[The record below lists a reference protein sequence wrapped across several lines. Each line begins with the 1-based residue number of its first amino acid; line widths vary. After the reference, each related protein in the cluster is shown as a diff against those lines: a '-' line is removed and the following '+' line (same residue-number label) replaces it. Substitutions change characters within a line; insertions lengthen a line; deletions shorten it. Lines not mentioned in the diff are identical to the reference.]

1 MTDFFEFRAKITAPP
16 ARPAEAAAPPPG
28 GPAPLTVS
36 QLAKQVDEV
45 LKGGFPAPVSVR
57 GEISNANLHAASGH
71 LYFTMKDSS
80 ASVDGIMWK
89 AQAAA
94 LKFRLTD
101 GMEVIATGQIKS
113 YARTSKYQLYATRIE
128 PVGQGALELALRQ
141 LREKLLKEGLL
152 DASRKRPIP
161 AYPRHIVLVTAQRTA
176 ALADMLKVLG
186 RFKHLRVSVYHAAV
200 QGNGAAAQLTNA
212 INTLSARHAKDV
224 GGVDVI
230 LLGRGG
236 GSLEDLWNF
245 NDEGLARAIVA
256 CKIPVITGIGH
267 EVDTHIADLVA
278 DHHAHTPTAAAEYA
292 TRYWRI
298 APDKL
303 ATLALN
309 LPRVVFRRLAEYRG
323 DIDAVA
329 RHEFFRRPLEMVR
342 QQQQRLDD
350 DQRRLSAAAG
360 RQLSDIRRRVE
371 QRALRLERVS
381 PAAQLRTTHMRL
393 TQLGH
398 RLDLAMKNRLRERQV
413 RVEALDAQLKLIG
426 PEQVLARGYTLT
438 TLDRTGALLRSPE
451 SARPGDV
458 LVTRTAGGELRSTV
472 GKELQGDLF
481 GQ

>member
-1 MTDFFEFRAKITAPP
+1 MTDFFEFRAKITAAPT
-16 ARPAEAAAPPPG
+16 RPAETAAQAG
-28 GPAPLTVS
+28 GVGAPLTVS
-36 QLAKQVDEV
+36 QLAKRVEEV
-45 LKGGFPAPVSVR
+45 LRTGFAAPVSVR
-57 GEISNANLHAASGH
+57 GEVSNANLHAASGH
-71 LYFTMKDSS
+71 LYFTMKDAS
-80 ASVDGIMWK
+80 ASIDGIMWK

-94 LKFRLTD
+94 LKFSVVD
-101 GMEVIATGQIKS
+101 GLEVIATGQIKS

-152 DASRKRPIP
+152 EASRKRAIP
-161 AYPRHIVLVTAQRTA
+161 AYPRHIALVTAQRTA

-186 RFKHLRVSVYHAAV
+186 RFRHLRVSVYHAAV
-200 QGNGAAAQLTNA
+200 QGKGAAAELTEA
-212 INTLSARHAKDV
+212 IQTLSARHAADV

-245 NDEGLARAIVA
+245 NDEGLARAIAA
-256 CKIPVITGIGH
+256 CKIPVVTGIGH

-298 APDKL
+298 TPDKL
-303 ATLALN
+303 ALLAIN
-309 LPRVVFRRLAEYRG
+309 LPRAVNRRLLEFRG
-323 DIDAVA
+323 DVEGVA
-329 RHEFFRRPLEMVR
+329 RHEFFRRPLDVVR

-360 RQLSDIRRRVE
+360 RQLSELRRRVE

-381 PAAQLRTTHMRL
+381 PGAQLRTTHMRL

-398 RLDLAMKNRLRERQV
+398 RLEQAMKTRLRERQA
-413 RVEALDAQLKLIG
+413 RLDGLGAQLKLVG
-426 PEQVLARGYTLT
+426 PEQVLARGYTIT
-438 TLDRTGALLRSPE
+438 TFDRTGELLRHPE
-451 SARPGDV
+451 TARAGDV
-458 LVTRTAGGELRSTV
+458 LITRTAGGEVRSTV
-472 GKELQGDLF
+472 GKELQGELF